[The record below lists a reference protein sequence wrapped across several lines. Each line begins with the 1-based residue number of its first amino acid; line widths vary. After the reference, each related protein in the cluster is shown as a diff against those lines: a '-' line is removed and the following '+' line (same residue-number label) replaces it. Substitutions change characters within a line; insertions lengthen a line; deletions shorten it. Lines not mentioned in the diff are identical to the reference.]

1 MRGIDIVMKDAAKNM
16 YKRNRMQ
23 VIRRAVPRG
32 IQAVIEKRKDRIV
45 KKWEE
50 EVNKDKVI
58 EQLKKSQTKTA
69 KKAMQLQQLE
79 NPLMMTKPKKTRE
92 G

>member
-45 KKWEE
+45 KKWDE

-69 KKAMQLQQLE
+69 KKAMQLEQLE